1 MVPNPIES
9 LQEDAAFSLH
19 DGEIQELTVDRQGR
33 RVHLVVHSGNLQV
46 GYWFL
51 TFEFRDACI
60 VPENYQLL
68 AFAIGARYRSDHWGN
83 TVTVIR
89 RQELREH
96 EDRFVLR
103 LTLWP
108 FHRFAIDF
116 ATVAINQEPAGPFAN
131 KPGAFRFTS

>member
-19 DGEIQELTVDRQGR
+19 DGEIQELTVDGQGR

-60 VPENYQLL
+60 VPENYQRL
-68 AFAIGARYRSDHWGN
+68 AFAIGAIYRSDRWGN
-83 TVTVIR
+83 VVTIIR
-89 RQELREH
+89 KQSLLQNG
-96 EDRFVLR
+96 DRFVLS

-116 ATVAINQEPAGPFAN
+116 ATVAIYNEPAGPPVH
-131 KPGAFRFTS
+131 KPGVFRFTS